1 MARKYT
7 KVEHLISI
15 IEERTKAGETYRE
28 IGASLGLTREEVC
41 GAMHRHHAK
50 ERKLAAGYIP
60 RPKGRPRKEPV
71 SEERSE
77 CWPLDTFRAP
87 RGTHARSQLAKKQNR
102 TMNL

>member
-41 GAMHRHHAK
+41 GAIHTQTKFFKCTGTM
-50 ERKLAAGYIP
+50 
-60 RPKGRPRKEPV
+60 PKNESWQP
-71 SEERSE
+71 
-77 CWPLDTFRAP
+77 DTSRAP
-87 RGTHARSQLAKKQNR
+87 RDVRVRNPLAKKPKS
-102 TMNL
+102 TMKS

>member
-50 ERKLAAGYIP
+50 DESWQP
-60 RPKGRPRKEPV
+60 
-71 SEERSE
+71 
-77 CWPLDTFRAP
+77 DTSRAP
-87 RGTHARSQLAKKQNR
+87 RDVRVRNPLAKKPKS
-102 TMNL
+102 TMKS